1 MQLNHLRL
9 QSYIIV
15 ALFWCCIFSPIVH
28 AQSTNNTY
36 LTLTM
41 LQQMARERITAKYG
55 DNLTATPFVSS
66 TQKWLA
72 GPLELQLTALNSNEA
87 YGTDEYE
94 ISINANINSLATQN
108 INKQISQLQRSL
120 NITLA
125 QAQLL
130 FFSGITREVLW
141 ERLLAAQAV
150 SGLEQKLDWI
160 NTYIKQLTEQ
170 VSANEA
176 SHYALLI
183 AQQLHLAVQTEL
195 FSAEQKKQLT
205 ERRYHEVFG
214 TQFLPSEFEEDTDT
228 PPQLATHPSVRLAEL
243 QHELALNAHKL
254 AASSASAWQLGLML
268 KHINTAGMSEQQ
280 LGISL
285 GIPITLGKDYSVLT
299 STEWVLAE
307 QAFRQESVARQA
319 SLQQQYNLA
328 DTTLRILNQQHA
340 MLEQQVELGKQIT
353 QQLSLISQRN
363 ELEQSAWFNEIAK
376 QLDLK
381 NALEHSRLLCL
392 QQQAKLHQIAGI
404 PL

>member
-66 TQKWLA
+66 TQQWLA

-141 ERLLAAQAV
+141 ERLLAAQAAGARGGTGGWTGYYGV
-150 SGLEQKLDWI
+150 GAAQRAPHHVCVGLL
-160 NTYIKQLTEQ
+160 
-170 VSANEA
+170 
-176 SHYALLI
+176 
-183 AQQLHLAVQTEL
+183 
-195 FSAEQKKQLT
+195 
-205 ERRYHEVFG
+205 
-214 TQFLPSEFEEDTDT
+214 EF
-228 PPQLATHPSVRLAEL
+228 
-243 QHELALNAHKL
+243 
-254 AASSASAWQLGLML
+254 
-268 KHINTAGMSEQQ
+268 
-280 LGISL
+280 
-285 GIPITLGKDYSVLT
+285 
-299 STEWVLAE
+299 
-307 QAFRQESVARQA
+307 
-319 SLQQQYNLA
+319 
-328 DTTLRILNQQHA
+328 
-340 MLEQQVELGKQIT
+340 
-353 QQLSLISQRN
+353 
-363 ELEQSAWFNEIAK
+363 
-376 QLDLK
+376 
-381 NALEHSRLLCL
+381 
-392 QQQAKLHQIAGI
+392 
-404 PL
+404 